1 MSESVS
7 IYAEYIKLTKEYQKK
22 YGTNTVVLLQVGA
35 FFEVYGFASQNGD
48 IQDSLIT
55 EFSQLCNLNVS
66 EKKIVF
72 EGRQVY
78 MAGFRD
84 YTLDKY
90 LQKITDGGMTAVVYV
105 QEKQGKQI
113 IRVLDSVHSAGTFIS
128 YETENS
134 SQMTNHIMCIW
145 IDVHN
150 PVTKSSTK
158 LQTLSCGISVVN
170 IYTGASFLTEFQEP
184 LEFIPTTFDELE
196 RCVSIYNP
204 CEVLFVSSLSP
215 GEIKSVLQFSGIQNP
230 IVHLVNIESSDRAA
244 KCQQQKYI
252 QHILDTFYEKDIMN
266 ICSEF
271 TAYPTATQS
280 LSFLL
285 NYVQEQNPNL
295 VKKVSVPSF
304 QSSNKVLL
312 ANHTLK
318 QLNILGDPSI
328 KKGVMGSVSD
338 FLNKCC
344 TAMGKRKFHNQIVS
358 PTSDESWLNREYE
371 MTELFLQDSRI
382 SAFRKTLGQIR
393 DLEKISRQILV
404 KKIYPSLIH
413 HLYRSVLQTQEIAR
427 ALSEN
432 QKLMDYLSNSAP
444 IGPRLIVLIEF
455 LDQRFFMEKCRN
467 LNTTSSFEESFIKPG
482 VSLELDQALSHYE
495 SNIFKFDKIH
505 DYLNSVMR
513 KGEKRAL
520 DDTTEYVKRHET
532 EKSGTSLQ
540 ITKKRGQALKTLLLK
555 TESISIPDTDI
566 QILSA
571 DIKFVSASG
580 STDEIE
586 IPVLS
591 KIIRDIILKKDL
603 LQKCIVAAYFKILD
617 ELERDMFQNIESVV
631 SFISNFDVLQCKA
644 YVAKEYNYCRPSISS
659 DFNHSFVQAKKLRHC
674 LIEHIQQ
681 NEIYVPNDVDL
692 GIETNGFLLY
702 GTNAV
707 GKTSLIRALGVAVIM
722 AQAGLFVPCSKFLY
736 KPYTAIFSRIVG
748 NDNLFKGLSTFAVE
762 MSELRVILKMA
773 DDRSLVLGDELC
785 SGTETESALSIFVS
799 GIQHLS
805 AKQSNF
811 IFATHFHEIVGFDE
825 IKDIKT
831 LALKHMSVIYD
842 RELDALVYDR
852 RLLSGPGN
860 RMYGLEVCKSL
871 HLDDAFL
878 ENAYAIRAKYF
889 AKSELDH
896 NASNYNKT
904 KIRGNCEICKSAMGE
919 ETHHIAPQ
927 ADADKGGFIGTFHKN
942 HPANLMSV
950 CSKCHDLT
958 HSKETKTTIIR
969 KKTTKGYK
977 DIVCDLNIV

>member
-22 YGTNTVVLLQVGA
+22 YGNNTVVLLQVGA
-35 FFEVYGFASQNGD
+35 FFEVYGFANQSGD

-55 EFSQLCNLNVS
+55 EFSQLCNLNIS

-72 EGRQVY
+72 EGRQVH

-105 QEKQGKQI
+105 QEKQGKNI

-145 IDVHN
+145 IDLHK

-196 RCVSIYNP
+196 RCISIYNP

-215 GEIKSVLQFSGIQNP
+215 SEIKSVLQFSGIQNP
-230 IVHLVNIESSDRAA
+230 VVHLVNIESSDRAA

-252 QHILDTFYEKDIMN
+252 QHILETFYEKDIMN
-266 ICSEF
+266 VCSEF
-271 TAYPTATQS
+271 TEYPTATQS

-295 VKKVSVPSF
+295 LKKVAIPSF

-318 QLNILGDPSI
+318 QLNILGDPSV

-371 MTELFLQDSRI
+371 MTGLFLQDERI
-382 SAFRKTLGQIR
+382 SVFRKTLGQIR
-393 DLEKISRQILV
+393 DIEKISRQILV
-404 KKIYPSLIH
+404 KKIYPSSIH
-413 HLYRSVLQTQEIAR
+413 HLYQSIQKAHEIAR
-427 ALSEN
+427 SLSDNE
-432 QKLMDYLSNSAP
+432 KLVDYLSNSAP
-444 IGPRLIVLIEF
+444 IGPRITVLIEF
-455 LDQRFFMEKCRN
+455 LDQRFFMDKCRG

-482 VSLELDQALSHYE
+482 VSVELDQALSLYE
-495 SNIFKFDKIH
+495 SNVFKFNKIH
-505 DYLNSVMR
+505 DHLNAIMR
-513 KGEKRAL
+513 KNEKRAL

-540 ITKKRGQALKTLLLK
+540 ITKKRGQLLKTLLGK
-555 TESISIPDTDI
+555 SESISIPETDI
-566 QILSA
+566 QIQCSE
-571 DIKFVSASG
+571 IKFVSASG
-580 STDEIE
+580 SNDEIE

-591 KIIRDIILKKDL
+591 KIIRDMLLNKES
-603 LQKCIVAAYFKILD
+603 LQKCVVSAYFKILD

-631 SFISNFDVLQCKA
+631 SFISNFDVLQSKA
-644 YVAKEYNYCRPSISS
+644 YVAKEYNYCRPIISS
-659 DFNHSFVQAKKLRHC
+659 DFNHSFVQAEKLRHC

-692 GIETNGFLLY
+692 GIDTNGFLLY

-707 GKTSLIRALGVAVIM
+707 GKTSLIRALGVAIIM
-722 AQAGLFVPCSKFLY
+722 AQAGLFVPCSSFLF
-736 KPYTAIFSRIVG
+736 KPYTAIFSRIIG

-805 AKQSNF
+805 VKQSNF

-825 IKDIKT
+825 IKEIKT
-831 LALKHMSVIYD
+831 LTLKHMSVVYD

-852 RLLSGPGN
+852 RLLDGPGN

-871 HLDDAFL
+871 HLEDAFL
-878 ENAYAIRAKYF
+878 ENAYAIRSKYF
-889 AKSELDH
+889 TKSELDH
-896 NASNYNKT
+896 VTSNYNKS
-904 KIRGNCEICKSAMGE
+904 KIRGRCEICKCAMSE
-919 ETHHIAPQ
+919 ETHHISPQ
-927 ADADKGGFIGTFHKN
+927 AAADKNGFIGTFHKN

-950 CSKCHDLT
+950 CSTCHDLT

-977 DIVCDLNIV
+977 DVICDLNAL

>member
-1 MSESVS
+1 MSESIS
-7 IYAEYIKLTKEYQKK
+7 IYAEYIKLTKEYQSK
-22 YGTNTVVLLQVGA
+22 YGSNTVVLLQVGA
-35 FFEVYGFASQNGD
+35 FFEVYGFANQSGE

-113 IRVLDSVHSAGTFIS
+113 IRVLDSVHSSGTFIS

-134 SQMTNHIMCIW
+134 AQMTNHIMCIW

-196 RCVSIYNP
+196 RCISIYNP
-204 CEVLFVSSLSP
+204 CEVLFVSSLAAN
-215 GEIKSVLQFSGIQNP
+215 EIKSVLQFSGIQNP
-230 IVHLVNIESSDRAA
+230 IVHLVNIESSDRAT

-295 VKKVSVPSF
+295 VKKVSIPSF

-344 TAMGKRKFHNQIVS
+344 TAMGKRKFHNQIVN

-371 MTELFLQDSRI
+371 MTGLFLEDSRI

-404 KKIYPSLIH
+404 KKIYPSSIH
-413 HLYRSVLQTQEIAR
+413 HLYQSINKARDIAET
-427 ALSEN
+427 LSEN
-432 QKLMDYLSNSAP
+432 QKVMDYLSNSTP
-444 IGPRLIVLIEF
+444 INVSFTTIIEF
-455 LDQRFFMEKCRN
+455 LDQRFFMDKCRG
-467 LNTTSSFEESFIKPG
+467 LNTMSSFDESFIRPG
-482 VSLELDQALSHYE
+482 VSSELDQALSLYE

-555 TESISIPDTDI
+555 TESISIPETDI

-580 STDEIE
+580 SADEIE

-591 KIIRDIILKKDL
+591 KIIRDIITKKEL

-617 ELERDMFQNIESVV
+617 ELERDMFKNIESVV
-631 SFISNFDVLQCKA
+631 QFISNFDVLQCKA

-659 DFNHSFVQAKKLRHC
+659 DFEHSFVQAEKLRHC

-692 GIETNGFLLY
+692 GIDTNGFLLY

-722 AQAGLFVPCSKFLY
+722 AQAGLFVPCSSFLF

-805 AKQSNF
+805 VKQSNF
-811 IFATHFHEIVGFDE
+811 IFATHFHEIVAFDE

-852 RLLSGPGN
+852 RLLNGPGN

-871 HLDDAFL
+871 HLEDAFL

-896 NASNYNKT
+896 KASNYNKT
-904 KIRGNCEICKSAMGE
+904 KIRGFCEICKSAIGE
-919 ETHHIAPQ
+919 ETHHISPQ
-927 ADADKGGFIGTFHKN
+927 AAADKNGFIGTFHKN

-950 CSKCHDLT
+950 CSKCHDAE

-977 DIVCDLNIV
+977 DIVCDLNAL

>member
-1 MSESVS
+1 MSESIS
-7 IYAEYIKLTKEYQKK
+7 IYAEYIKLTKEYQSK
-22 YGTNTVVLLQVGA
+22 YGKNTVVLLQVGA
-35 FFEVYGFASQNGD
+35 FFEVYGFASTKANGE
-48 IQDSLIT
+48 IQDSLIA

-113 IRVLDSVHSAGTFIS
+113 IRVLDSVHSSGTFIS

-134 SQMTNHIMCIW
+134 GQMTNHIMCIW
-145 IDVHN
+145 IDVHK
-150 PVTKSSTK
+150 PVTKSSK
-158 LQTLSCGISVVN
+158 GPTLSCGISVVN

-196 RCVSIYNP
+196 RCISIYNP

-215 GEIKSVLQFSGIQNP
+215 DEIKSVLQFSGIQNS
-230 IVHLVNIESSDRAA
+230 IVHTVDISSSDRAT

-271 TAYPTATQS
+271 TAYPAATQS

-285 NYVQEQNPNL
+285 NYIQEQNPNL

-318 QLNILGDPSI
+318 QLNILGDASV
-328 KKGVMGSVSD
+328 KKGVLGSVSD

-344 TAMGKRKFHNQIVS
+344 TAMGKRKFHHQIVS
-358 PTSDESWLNREYE
+358 PTSDESWLNQEYE
-371 MTELFLQDSRI
+371 MTGLFLQDDRI
-382 SAFRKTLGQIR
+382 PAFRKSLGQIR
-393 DLEKISRQILV
+393 DIEKISRQILV
-404 KKIYPSLIH
+404 KKIYPSSIH

-427 ALSEN
+427 DLSEN
-432 QKLMDYLSNSAP
+432 QKIMDYLSNYAP
-444 IGPRLIVLIEF
+444 INPVLTEVAEF
-455 LDQRFFMEKCRN
+455 LDQRFFTDKCRN
-467 LNTTSSFEESFIKPG
+467 LNTMSSFEESFIRPG
-482 VSLELDQALSHYE
+482 VSPDLDQALSLYQ
-495 SNIFKFDKIH
+495 SNIIKFDKIH
-505 DYLNSVMR
+505 DHLNYIMW
-513 KGEKRAL
+513 KNEKPG
-520 DDTTEYVKRHET
+520 DTTEYVKKHET

-540 ITKKRGQALKTLLLK
+540 ITKKRGQILKTRLLK

-566 QILSA
+566 QILCS
-571 DIKFVSASG
+571 DIKFVNASG

-591 KIIRDIILKKDL
+591 KIMRDMLFQKEL
-603 LQKCIVAAYFKILD
+603 LQKCIVAAYYKILD
-617 ELERDMFQNIESVV
+617 ELERDMFKNIESIVG
-631 SFISNFDVLQCKA
+631 FISKFDVLQSKA
-644 YVAKEYNYCRPSISS
+644 HVAKEYNYCKPSISS
-659 DFNHSFVQAKKLRHC
+659 DSDHSFVQAEKLRHC

-681 NEIYVPNDVDL
+681 NEIYVPNDVCL
-692 GIETNGFLLY
+692 GLEENGFLLY

-707 GKTSLIRALGVAVIM
+707 GKTSLIRALGVAIIM
-722 AQAGLFVPCSKFLY
+722 AQAGLFVPCSKFLF

-805 AKQSNF
+805 KCHANF

-825 IKDIKT
+825 IKEIKT
-831 LALKHMSVIYD
+831 MALKHMSVIYD

-852 RLLSGPGN
+852 QLLDGPGN

-878 ENAYAIRAKYF
+878 ENAYAIRSKYF
-889 AKSELDH
+889 VKSGLDH
-896 NASNYNKT
+896 VTSNYNKT
-904 KIRGNCEICKSAMGE
+904 KIRGNCEICKCAIGE

-950 CSKCHDLT
+950 CSKCHDAE
-958 HSKETKTTIIR
+958 HSKETKTTIVR

-977 DIVCDLNIV
+977 DIICDLNIV